1 MNEPEPPPR
10 APRTTEAGAPPSP
23 SKPPPFIAR
32 FADAPP
38 ETRVFSVPWMIG
50 TAALVLV
57 VVAIFI
63 VLRGLGPITG
73 ESVVVDA
80 PPAPD
85 EPGAAPPVQ
94 APKAVLLPPRALDI
108 TSQSIDARGRSD
120 AWNAT
125 SRLGSIRLTIQGGK
139 PVGAV
144 EFVFGLPRGPSAPAA
159 PLKPERLTLSY
170 SGGQPSAAEGKTP
183 VPGFALVE
191 PNCPLE
197 AAYHQATQAGLDA
210 EARVDAT
217 YLHSTK
223 HGRGV
228 WSFTP
233 SQGPPRN
240 VDGDNCAILVR

>member
-1 MNEPEPPPR
+1 MNEPENPR
-10 APRTTEAGAPPSP
+10 VPSTPGAGVPPSP
-23 SKPPPFIAR
+23 SKPPPFVAR
-32 FADAPP
+32 FADVPP

-50 TAALVLV
+50 TGALVVALV
-57 VVAIFI
+57 AAFI
-63 VLRGLGPITG
+63 AFRGLGPITG

-80 PPAPD
+80 PPAAD
-85 EPGAAPPVQ
+85 EPGTAPKVQ
-94 APKAVLLPPRALDI
+94 APKAVLLPPRPLDI

-125 SRLGSIRLTIQGGK
+125 SRLGSIHLSIDGGK
-139 PVGAV
+139 PEGAV
-144 EFVFGLPRGPSAPAA
+144 EFVFGLPRGPNVPAA

-170 SGGQPSAAEGKTP
+170 SGGQPSSAESKTT
-183 VPGFALVE
+183 VLGYALVE

-197 AAYHQATQAGLDA
+197 AAYHQATQAGLDPD
-210 EARVDAT
+210 ARVDAT

-233 SQGPPRN
+233 SGGPARN